1 MSVVVRIY
9 ETGAPEVL
17 KVEDEDLAP
26 PGPGQVQIRHR
37 AIGVNFIDTYFRT
50 GINKVPQLPFVPG
63 NEAAGIVTMVGP
75 GVTDFKA
82 GDRVAYAT
90 APGGA
95 YAEMRNLDARFLIP
109 LPDSIDDRTAAA
121 ACLKGMTAH
130 YLLRQS
136 FRVKAGQTIL
146 VHAASGGVGQIL
158 CKWAKHLGAR
168 VIGTVGS
175 EKKASL
181 AKAAGCDEVIV
192 YTDQDFAAAVRSYT
206 KGGLCDV
213 VYDGVGQATYPASLD
228 CIKPRGL
235 LCSFGNASGPIRN
248 FDLLLLAQ
256 KGSLY
261 VTRPTLATFTATRE
275 QLLAMAH
282 EVFNAI
288 SSGVV
293 EVPVRQTFALTDAA
307 QAHRALEG
315 RLTTGASLLL
325 P

>member
-1 MSVVVRIY
+1 MSVVVRLY

-17 KVEDEDLAP
+17 KIEDEDLARP
-26 PGPGQVQIRHR
+26 SPGQVQIRHR
-37 AIGVNFIDTYFRT
+37 AIGLNFIDIYFRT
-50 GINKVPQLPFVPG
+50 GINKAPQLPFVPG
-63 NEAAGIVTMVGP
+63 NEAAGVVTMVGP
-75 GVTDFKA
+75 GVTDFKE

-90 APGGA
+90 AAGGA
-95 YAEMRNLDARFLIP
+95 YAEMRNIETRFLIP

-121 ACLKGMTAH
+121 ASLKGLTAQ

-136 FRVKAGQTIL
+136 FPVEAGHTIL
-146 VHAASGGVGQIL
+146 VHAAAGGVGQIL
-158 CKWAKHLGAR
+158 CQWAKHLGAK

-175 EKKASL
+175 EEKVAQ

-192 YTDQDFAAAVRSYT
+192 YTDQNFAAVIKSYT
-206 KGGLCDV
+206 QGKLCDV

-235 LCSFGNASGPIRN
+235 LCVFGNASGPIRN

-275 QLLAMAH
+275 QLLTMAQ
-282 EVFNAI
+282 EVFDAV

-293 EVPVRQTFALTDAA
+293 KAPVGQTFALNDAA
-307 QAHRALEG
+307 LAHRALED

>member
-1 MSVVVRIY
+1 MSVVVRFY

-17 KVEDEDLAP
+17 KIEDEELAP
-26 PGPGQVQIRHR
+26 PGPGQVQVRHR
-37 AIGVNFIDTYFRT
+37 AIGVNFIDTYFRA
-50 GINKVPQLPFVPG
+50 GINKAPQLPFVPG
-63 NEAAGIVTMVGP
+63 NEAAGVVTIVGP
-75 GVTDFKA
+75 GVTDFKE

-90 APGGA
+90 TTGGA
-95 YAEMRNLDARFLIP
+95 YSEMRNLDPRFLIP
-109 LPDSIDDRTAAA
+109 LPDAIDDWTAAA
-121 ACLKGMTAH
+121 ACLKGMTAQ

-136 FRVKAGQTIL
+136 FQAEAGQTIL

-158 CKWAKHLGAR
+158 CKWAKHLGVK

-175 EKKASL
+175 EQKAAM

-192 YTDQDFAAAVRSYT
+192 YTEQDFAAAVESYT
-206 KGGLCDV
+206 QGELCDV

-228 CIKPRGL
+228 CLKPRGL
-235 LCSFGNASGPIRN
+235 LCAFGNASGPIRN

-261 VTRPTLATFTATRE
+261 VTRPTLATFTATRQ
-275 QLLAMAH
+275 QLLEMAQ
-282 EVFNAI
+282 EVFAMI

-293 EVPVRQTFALTDAA
+293 EVPVMQTFTLADAV

-315 RLTTGASLLL
+315 RMTTGASLLL

>member
-1 MSVVVRIY
+1 MSVVVRFY

-17 KVEDEDLAP
+17 RVEDEDLAP
-26 PGPGQVQIRHR
+26 PGPGQVQIRHQ

-63 NEAAGIVTMVGP
+63 NEAAGVVTVVGP
-75 GVTDFKA
+75 GVTEFKE
-82 GDRVAYAT
+82 GDRVVYAT
-90 APGGA
+90 TTGGA
-95 YAEMRNLDARFLIP
+95 YAEMRNLDTRFLIP
-109 LPDSIDDRTAAA
+109 LPDSIDNRTAAA

-136 FRVKAGQTIL
+136 FRVEVGQTIL

-158 CKWAKHLGAR
+158 CKWAKHLGAK

-175 EKKASL
+175 KKKVAL

-192 YTDQDFAAAVRSYT
+192 YTDQDFAAAVKSYT
-206 KGGLCDV
+206 QGGLCDV
-213 VYDGVGQATYPASLD
+213 VYDGIGQATYPASLD

-235 LCSFGNASGPIRN
+235 LCAFGNASGPIRN

-275 QLLAMAH
+275 QLLAMAQ
-282 EVFNAI
+282 EVFSVI

>member
-1 MSVVVRIY
+1 MSAVVRFY

-17 KVEDEDLAP
+17 RIEDEELAP
-26 PGPGQVQIRHR
+26 PGPGQVQVRHR

-50 GINKVPQLPFVPG
+50 GINKAPQLPFVPG
-63 NEAAGIVTMVGP
+63 NEAAGFVTIVGP
-75 GVTDFKA
+75 GVTDFKE

-90 APGGA
+90 TTGGA
-95 YAEMRNLDARFLIP
+95 YSEMRNLDTRFLIP
-109 LPDSIDDRTAAA
+109 LPDEIDDWTAAA
-121 ACLKGMTAH
+121 ACLKGMTAQ

-136 FRVKAGQTIL
+136 FPVEAGQTIL

-158 CKWAKHLGAR
+158 CKWAKHLGVK
-168 VIGTVGS
+168 VIGTVSS
-175 EKKASL
+175 EQKAPL

-192 YTDQDFAAAVRSYT
+192 YTEQDFAAAVESYT
-206 KGGLCDV
+206 QGELCDV

-228 CIKPRGL
+228 CLKPRGL
-235 LCSFGNASGPIRN
+235 LCAFGNASGPIRN

-261 VTRPTLATFTATRE
+261 VTRPTLATFTATRGE
-275 QLLAMAH
+275 LLEMAQ
-282 EVFNAI
+282 EVFAVI

-293 EVPVRQTFALTDAA
+293 EVPVMQTFTLADAV

-315 RLTTGASLLL
+315 RMTTGASLLL